1 MRSYLPLGAT
11 YRLGKALLAR
21 IALAVQVLAYF
32 SLQLV
37 DQTEGYDYSAAV
49 QREFCRQNDD
59 RQDRL
64 AE

>member
-1 MRSYLPLGAT
+1 MRSYLPLGTT

-21 IALAVQVLAYF
+21 IVLAVQVLAYF
-32 SLQLV
+32 LLPLV

-49 QREFCRQNDD
+49 QREFCRNIVN
-59 RQDRL
+59 RLNLL